1 MGTHT
6 HAYTYIGHTVP
17 AVHLSRIGGAML
29 EQENGMRGPRSAEGS
44 SKTGPPN
51 YFLPKPFPH
60 PEGLDWVPALPPVDG
75 SRLPISMPE
84 LSQ

>member
-17 AVHLSRIGGAML
+17 AVHLSAL
-29 EQENGMRGPRSAEGS
+29 EEQCLSKRMECGDKDQLRS

-51 YFLPKPFPH
+51 YFLPKPFPTSS
-60 PEGLDWVPALPPVDG
+60 P
-75 SRLPISMPE
+75 
-84 LSQ
+84 QY